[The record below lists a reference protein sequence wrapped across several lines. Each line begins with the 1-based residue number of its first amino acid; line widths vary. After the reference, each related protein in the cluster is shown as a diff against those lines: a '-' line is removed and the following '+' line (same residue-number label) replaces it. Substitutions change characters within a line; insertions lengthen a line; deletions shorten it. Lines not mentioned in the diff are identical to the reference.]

1 MKIILSGYMGSGKT
15 AVGNELSK
23 RSNLPFLDLDEEISR
38 REGRDIPEIFKTSG
52 EIYFRK
58 KESEVLQEVLDLPE
72 DYILSLGGGTPCY
85 GKNLQLLQ
93 NDPDVKLVYLKTGLE
108 ELTTRLFA
116 ERNQRP
122 LISHLHTREL
132 LGDFIRK
139 HLFERTYYY
148 NQSDLTVST
157 DEKSPEEI
165 VKEILER
172 LN

>member
-23 RSNLPFLDLDEEISR
+23 KTGLSFIDLDEEISR
-38 REGRDIPEIFKTSG
+38 REGRDIPEIFKISG

-58 KESEVLQEVLDLPE
+58 KEGEVLQELLETKE
-72 DYILSLGGGTPCY
+72 DFILSLGGGTPCY

-93 NDPDVKLVYLKTGLE
+93 ETAEAKMIYLKTSLD
-108 ELTTRLFA
+108 ELTNRLFA
-116 ERNQRP
+116 ERETRP
-122 LISHLHTREL
+122 LIAHLNSREL
-132 LGDFIRK
+132 LEDFIRK

-148 NQSDLTVST
+148 NQSDQIIST
-157 DEKSPEEI
+157 DDKTPEEI
-165 VKEILER
+165 AQEILEA

>member
-23 RSNLPFLDLDEEISR
+23 KSGLPFLDLDEEISR
-38 REGRDIPEIFKTSG
+38 REGREIPEIFENSG
-52 EIYFRK
+52 EIYFRR
-58 KESEVLQEVLDLPE
+58 KESEVLEELLESQE
-72 DYILSLGGGTPCY
+72 DYVLSLGGGTPCY

-93 NDPDVKLVYLKTGLE
+93 NHTEVKMVYLKTGLE
-108 ELTTRLFA
+108 ELTNRLFA

-122 LISHLHTREL
+122 LISHLKTREL
-132 LGDFIRK
+132 LEDFIRK

-148 NQSDLTVST
+148 NQSDLIIAT
-157 DEKSPEEI
+157 DDKSPEEI

-172 LN
+172 LD

>member
-23 RSNLPFLDLDEEISR
+23 KTGLSFIDLDEEISR
-38 REGRDIPEIFKTSG
+38 REGRDIPEIFKISG

-58 KESEVLQEVLDLPE
+58 KEGEVLQELLETKE
-72 DYILSLGGGTPCY
+72 DFILSLGGGTPCY

-93 NDPDVKLVYLKTGLE
+93 ETAETKLIYLKTSLD
-108 ELTTRLFA
+108 ELTNRLFA
-116 ERNQRP
+116 EREKRP
-122 LISHLHTREL
+122 LIAHLNSREL
-132 LGDFIRK
+132 LEDFIRK

-148 NQSDLTVST
+148 NQSKQIVST
-157 DEKSPEEI
+157 DDKTPEEI
-165 VKEILER
+165 AKEILEG

>member
-23 RSNLPFLDLDEEISR
+23 KTGHPFKDLDEEISR

-58 KESEVLQEVLDLPE
+58 KEGEVLQELLSSKDE
-72 DYILSLGGGTPCY
+72 YILSLGGGTPCY

-93 NDPDVKLVYLKTGLE
+93 ENSEVKLVYLKTSLE
-108 ELTTRLFA
+108 ELTNRLFA
-116 ERNQRP
+116 EREQRP
-122 LISHLHTREL
+122 LIAHLDSREL
-132 LGDFIRK
+132 LEDFIRK

-148 NQSDLTVST
+148 NQSDLVIST
-157 DEKSPEEI
+157 DDRSPEEI
-165 VKEILER
+165 AEEVLKILD
-172 LN
+172 

>member
-23 RSNLPFLDLDEEISR
+23 KTGHPFKDLDQEISR

-58 KESEVLQEVLDLPE
+58 KESEVLQELLNSKE

-93 NDPDVKLVYLKTGLE
+93 ETAGAKIIYLKTSLD
-108 ELTTRLFA
+108 ELINRSFA
-116 ERNQRP
+116 EREQRP
-122 LISHLHTREL
+122 LIAHLDSREL
-132 LGDFIRK
+132 LEDFIRK

-148 NQSDLTVST
+148 NQSDQIIST
-157 DEKSPEEI
+157 DDKTPEEI
-165 VKEILER
+165 AQEILEG

>member
-23 RSNLPFLDLDEEISR
+23 KSSLPFLDLDEEISR

-52 EIYFRK
+52 EIFFRR
-58 KESEVLQEVLDLPE
+58 KESEVLQELLDAQE
-72 DYILSLGGGTPCY
+72 DYVLSLGGGTPCY

-93 NDPDVKLVYLKTGLE
+93 NYTDVKMVYLKTGLE
-108 ELTTRLFA
+108 ELTNRLFA

-122 LISHLHTREL
+122 LISHLETREL
-132 LGDFIRK
+132 LEDFIRK

-148 NQSDLTVST
+148 NQSDLIIAT
-157 DEKSPEEI
+157 DDKSPEEI

-172 LN
+172 LH

>member
-23 RSNLPFLDLDEEISR
+23 KSSLPFLDLDEEISR
-38 REGRDIPEIFKTSG
+38 REGREIPEIFKKSG

-58 KESEVLQEVLDLPE
+58 KESEVLQELLNSQEEFV
-72 DYILSLGGGTPCY
+72 LSLGGGTPCY

-93 NDPDVKLVYLKTGLE
+93 NHTEVKMVYLKTGLE
-108 ELTTRLFA
+108 ELTNRLFA

-122 LISHLHTREL
+122 LISHLETPEL
-132 LGDFIRK
+132 LEDFIRK

-148 NQSDLTVST
+148 NQSDLIITT
-157 DEKSPEEI
+157 DDKSPEEI
-165 VKEILER
+165 VTEMLDR
-172 LN
+172 LH

>member
-23 RSNLPFLDLDEEISR
+23 KTGHPFKDLDEEISR

-58 KESEVLQEVLDLPE
+58 KESEVLKELLNSEEDL
-72 DYILSLGGGTPCY
+72 ILSLGGGTPCY

-93 NDPDVKLVYLKTGLE
+93 ENSEAILVYLKTGLD
-108 ELTTRLFA
+108 ELTNRLFG
-116 ERNQRP
+116 EKDQRP
-122 LISHLHTREL
+122 LIAHLDSREL
-132 LGDFIRK
+132 LEDFIRK

-148 NQSDLTVST
+148 SQSDQIIST
-157 DEKSPEEI
+157 DDKTPEGI
-165 VKEILER
+165 AQEILEA